1 MDIEFLLWLQNFR
14 EASGNIFTPFM
25 QLMSDITVFMLLPVF
40 VYWCIS
46 KRAGLF
52 LMLTLFMNCLA
63 FNVLK
68 AVFAV
73 PRPFLRDSRILPLQR
88 SSSYSFPSGHTA
100 IASSVSG
107 GFAVIIRRKWVS
119 WICGAVIVLVA
130 LSRMYNGVHTLQDVA
145 AGTVL
150 GFFCLWV
157 SSALLER
164 ENVMN
169 VILLVLCAVCLAYV
183 SLNPSHDNSP
193 VFLVLAR
200 RTFFYGGTLL
210 GFMIGHYIE
219 RKYINFRET
228 GLKFKGITLAVIGLV
243 PYYLV
248 YFVYMNKVIAVFE
261 SFITV
266 RAVYFVA
273 GLAVTFYAAAL
284 WPLVIKKFCE

>member
-1 MDIEFLLWLQNFR
+1 MDIDILLWLQNFR

-52 LMLTLFMNCLA
+52 LMLSLFMNFLA

-73 PRPFLRDSRILPLQR
+73 PRPFLMDSRILPLQR
-88 SSSYSFPSGHTA
+88 MSSYSFPSGHAA

-107 GFAVIIRRKWVS
+107 GLTVIIRRKWVS
-119 WICGAVIVLVA
+119 WIFGALIVLVA
-130 LSRMYNGVHTLQDVA
+130 LSRMYHGVHTLEDVA

-150 GFFCLWV
+150 GLFCLWV

-164 ENVMN
+164 KNVMN
-169 VILLVLCAVCLAYV
+169 VTLLVLCAVCMAYV
-183 SLNPSHDNSP
+183 SLNPSHDNNPAFS
-193 VFLVLAR
+193 VAAR
-200 RTFFYGGTLL
+200 RTFFYCGVLL
-210 GFMIGHYIE
+210 GFIIGHDIE
-219 RKYINFRET
+219 LKYINFRET
-228 GLKFKGITLAVIGLV
+228 GLNFKGIALAVIGLV

-248 YFVYMNKVIAVFE
+248 YFVYMGKVLTALE
-261 SFITV
+261 SLIII

-273 GLAVTFYAAAL
+273 GLAATLYAVAL

>member
-1 MDIEFLLWLQNFR
+1 MDIEILLWLQNFR
-14 EASGNIFTPFM
+14 EASENVFTPFM
-25 QLMSDITVFMLLPVF
+25 LLMSDIKVFMLLPVF
-40 VYWCIS
+40 AYWCIS
-46 KRAGLF
+46 KRGGLF
-52 LMLTLFMNCLA
+52 LMLSLFMSCFA

-68 AVFAV
+68 AVFTV